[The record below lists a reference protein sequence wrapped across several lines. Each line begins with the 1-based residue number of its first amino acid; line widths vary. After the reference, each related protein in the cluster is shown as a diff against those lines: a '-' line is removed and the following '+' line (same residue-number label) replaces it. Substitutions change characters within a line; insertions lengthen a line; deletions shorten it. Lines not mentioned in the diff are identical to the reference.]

1 VESSVNVLPLLEN
14 GLFALG
20 QVLRFPV
27 MALLWV
33 CVASALFM
41 AGHCLVDLVTRQRER
56 RGFDIKR
63 WLKMGRALDTDP
75 ARLAVLPSPLRAL
88 VRDVD
93 EARRAG
99 SLQHGGLE
107 HLVLEREERVRHGLV
122 PSRMLVKVGPSLG
135 LLGTLIPMGT
145 SLASLATGNL
155 EAMAGQ
161 MVVAFTT
168 TIIGL
173 ATGTLAY
180 VVAAARQTWVAE
192 LVREQRFLAERI
204 AVELGPDALGNE
216 ALDNAALSGSA
227 IGEELTRRAV

>member
-1 VESSVNVLPLLEN
+1 MNLLPILEN

-27 MALLWV
+27 MVLLWV

-41 AGHCLVDLVTRQRER
+41 AAHCLVDLVARQRER
-56 RGFDIKR
+56 RGFDVKV
-63 WLKMGRALDTDP
+63 WLKTGRALDSDERRRRQLP
-75 ARLAVLPSPLRAL
+75 AALRGL

-93 EARRAG
+93 DARRAG
-99 SLQHGGLE
+99 TLQHGGLE
-107 HLVLEREERVRHGLV
+107 HLVLEREERARHGLV
-122 PSRMLVKVGPSLG
+122 ASRMLVKVGPSLG

-173 ATGTLAY
+173 ATGTIAY
-180 VVAAARQTWVAE
+180 VVASARQTWVAE
-192 LVREQRFLAERI
+192 LIREQRFLAERM
-204 AVELGPDALGNE
+204 AVELGPEALGNE
-216 ALDNAALSGSA
+216 ALGHTTL
-227 IGEELTRRAV
+227 GEELTRRAV